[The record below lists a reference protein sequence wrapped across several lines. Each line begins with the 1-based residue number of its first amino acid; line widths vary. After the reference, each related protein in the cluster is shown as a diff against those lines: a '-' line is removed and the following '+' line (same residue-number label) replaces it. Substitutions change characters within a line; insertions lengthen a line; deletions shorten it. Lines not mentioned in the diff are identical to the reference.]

1 MVDARYNDFFL
12 TRKQIADFAK
22 DPRTVKEI
30 EKLQR
35 AIREQAPADIVAAQD
50 AADAAQADADAAQ
63 ADATQ
68 GIADAAAAQATADA
82 AQPGDSM
89 LTSLSALNDPNAD
102 KILFWDDSAGNIGFL
117 EPAGNL
123 AITGTDLDA
132 TSGAAAWALAG
143 TGQTATGVYDFAV
156 DGAKANI
163 DFAGLGSFNE
173 LLVHARGLTDGTT
186 GVRVLRVSVDGGA
199 TFFATA
205 GDYVNV
211 STAGVESNTTGFAHG
226 TNSTAARTLIVHIR
240 NMKGAAKSAQLNND
254 VGPNTL
260 FVASASD
267 IDAIRVTNTG
277 GGNITAGTV
286 RVYAR

>member
-68 GIADAAAAQATADA
+68 GITDAAAAQATADA

-143 TGQTATGVYDFAV
+143 LSRLTKPKYYTTIPLLHERLLTY
-156 DGAKANI
+156 
-163 DFAGLGSFNE
+163 FN
-173 LLVHARGLTDGTT
+173 
-186 GVRVLRVSVDGGA
+186 
-199 TFFATA
+199 FYFI
-205 GDYVNV
+205 
-211 STAGVESNTTGFAHG
+211 
-226 TNSTAARTLIVHIR
+226 LI
-240 NMKGAAKSAQLNND
+240 L
-254 VGPNTL
+254 
-260 FVASASD
+260 
-267 IDAIRVTNTG
+267 
-277 GGNITAGTV
+277 
-286 RVYAR
+286 Y